1 MTAKLPEQLTLARYK
16 TPIGVML
23 LAFDDEG
30 FLRVLDFEDYEP
42 RMHKLLRRQYG
53 DKLRLADGA
62 APAKVTRALDR
73 YFQGELA
80 ALNEIECKTAGTP
93 FQRSVWAELRKIPV
107 GKTTSYGALAA
118 KLGKPQA
125 MRAVGLANGANP
137 IGVVVPCHRVIGAN
151 GALTGYG
158 GGLHRKQWLLR
169 HEGAS
174 FVEPATL

>member
-1 MTAKLPEQLTLARYK
+1 MTAKLPEELTLARYK

-23 LAFDDEG
+23 LAFDGEG
-30 FLRVLDFEDYEP
+30 ALRVLDFEDYEP

-53 DKLRLADGA
+53 DNLRLVDGA

-73 YFQGELA
+73 YFAGELA
-80 ALNEIECKTAGTP
+80 ALDDIACATAGTP
-93 FQRSVWAELRKIPV
+93 FQRRVWAALRQIPA

-151 GALTGYG
+151 GSLTGYG
-158 GGLHRKQWLLR
+158 GGLHRKRWLLE

-174 FVEPATL
+174 FAG

>member
-1 MTAKLPEQLTLARYK
+1 MIAKPPEQLTLARHT

-23 LAFDDEG
+23 LAFDDQG
-30 FLRVLDFEDYEP
+30 FLRVLDFEDYEA

-53 DKLRLADGA
+53 ERLTLAGGG
-62 APAKVTRALDR
+62 APAKVIQALDR
-73 YFQGELA
+73 YFQG
-80 ALNEIECKTAGTP
+80 ALDALDAIECRTGGTP
-93 FQRSVWAELRKIPV
+93 FQRSVWAALRKIPV
-107 GKTTSYGALAA
+107 GTTTSYGALAA
-118 KLGKPQA
+118 RLGKPQA

-151 GALTGYG
+151 GSLTGYG

-174 FVEPATL
+174 FAA